1 MSTLDLDFDLVAQT
15 LTAVLGI
22 EVAIVGPQVASIF
35 WLSHARSRRAT
46 ALAAFNSGPL
56 RTLFAALPDAA
67 RRSAWIDAARGAD
80 LDVVRDGLLDY
91 LGSATGALRDAVA
104 FVYRALGLTLIDLA
118 ALRALRAS
126 QRLIALRRLTLVALV
141 EDAETVRAFLPR
153 SWTEQVLVAQ
163 ILARI
168 GRAEDVAERLHAWA
182 LVTRLHE
189 HAVKAVV
196 GAMPLPEFARL
207 MQSWFTF
214 SSPGVR
220 RDLLVQAAAR
230 APHLAEAAL
239 NAARFDPSVE
249 VRVGLCQAL
258 AYLPRAEAAPQLVRL
273 CHDAAWEVRAQATK
287 SLGRIADV
295 ARLPELV
302 RGLSDPSFW
311 VRQNAAVALTR
322 LGESGR
328 AALEAVTELSDDRY
342 ALAAAR
348 AALAG
353 LRLHTRAVATPR
365 LG

>member
-1 MSTLDLDFDLVAQT
+1 MSALDIEIDLVAQT
-15 LTAVLGI
+15 LTAVLGV
-22 EVAIVGPQVASIF
+22 EVALVGPQVASIF
-35 WLSHARSRRAT
+35 WRSHARTRRAA

-56 RTLFAALPDAA
+56 RALFAALPDPARRAAWLEAA
-67 RRSAWIDAARGAD
+67 RRDD
-80 LDVVRDGLLDY
+80 PEVVRDGLLDY
-91 LGSATGALRDAVA
+91 LSSATGAPRDAVA
-104 FVYRALGLTLIDLA
+104 FVYRALGLA
-118 ALRALRAS
+118 AKDIARMRGFRSS
-126 QRLIALRRLTLVALV
+126 QRLIALRHLTLVASA
-141 EDAETVRAFLPR
+141 EDADAVRAFRPR
-153 SWTEQVLVAQ
+153 TWAEQVLVAQ

-196 GAMPLPEFARL
+196 GVMPLTEFTRL

-230 APHLAEAAL
+230 APSLAMSAL

-258 AYLPRAEAAPQLVRL
+258 THLPRAEASPRLARL
-273 CHDAAWEVRAQATK
+273 CHDAAWEVRAQAAK

-295 ARLPELV
+295 ARLPDLV

-311 VRQNAAVALTR
+311 VRQNAAAALIR
-322 LGESGR
+322 LGEAGR
-328 AALEAVTELSDDRY
+328 SALEAIAQLSDDRY

-348 AALAG
+348 AALMG

-365 LG
+365 VG